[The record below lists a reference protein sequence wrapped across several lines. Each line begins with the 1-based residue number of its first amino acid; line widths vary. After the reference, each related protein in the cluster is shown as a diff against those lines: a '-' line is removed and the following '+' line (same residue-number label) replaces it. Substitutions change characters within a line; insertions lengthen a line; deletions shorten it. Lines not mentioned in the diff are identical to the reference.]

1 MLLTE
6 LIGNLKI
13 LNITGDPH
21 IDIDGIAYDS
31 RKVKKD
37 TVFVCIDG
45 MKADGHM
52 YAAQALKN
60 GASAL
65 IIEKE
70 LDFDANVP
78 VIRTEDSRIALAY
91 MADRFYGHLSGRI
104 NLIGITGTKGKTTT
118 TYMVK
123 SILEAAGR
131 KVGLIGTMG
140 TRIGDRTLYSER
152 TTPESLDLQEL
163 FVQMMEEGV
172 DDIVMEVSSQGLALH
187 RVSCCEFFA
196 GVFTNFSRDHI
207 SAMEHASMEEYLAA
221 KSMLFQMCRH
231 GLVNIDSEAAPKV
244 IAQASCEIMT
254 YGIDRP
260 CDIRAVE
267 MIKMPGYVEFE
278 LLSAWYKGRFKVN
291 IPGKFSIYNALA
303 TIGVCGLMGV
313 SQEAVRAGLE
323 RVQVPGRAELVDTGR
338 DFSIIIDY
346 AHTPDSLENILRT
359 VKDYAAGKVICVFGC
374 GGDRDT
380 AKRPMMGAI
389 SGRIADYTVI
399 TSDNPRTEE
408 PIKIVEQIEE
418 GIKSTSGAYICITD
432 RREAIRHAICSAGS
446 GDVIILAGKGHE
458 TYQIFADKTIHFDER
473 EVVYDILKEI
483 GTNSISDS

>member
-1 MLLTE
+1 MLLAE
-6 LIGNLKI
+6 LIGGLKVLDI
-13 LNITGDPH
+13 KGDIH

-45 MKADGHM
+45 KKTDGHK

-60 GASAL
+60 GAAAL

-78 VIRTEDSRIALAY
+78 VIRTDNTRFALAY
-91 MADRFYGHLSGRI
+91 IADRFYGHISGRL

-118 TYMVK
+118 TFMVK

-131 KVGLIGTMG
+131 KVGLVGTMG

-163 FVQMMEEGV
+163 FVQMLEEGV
-172 DDIVMEVSSQGLALH
+172 QDIVMEVSSQGLALH
-187 RVSCCEFFA
+187 RVSCCEFSS
-196 GVFTNFSRDHI
+196 GVFTNLSRDHI
-207 SAMEHASMEEYLAA
+207 SAAEHASMEEYLAA
-221 KSMLFQMCRH
+221 KSMLFQMCGH
-231 GLVNIDSEAAPKV
+231 GLINIDSDAASKV
-244 IAQASCEIMT
+244 MAAASCEIMT
-254 YGIDRP
+254 YGIERP
-260 CDIRAVE
+260 CDIRAAA
-267 MIKMPGYVEFE
+267 ITKMPGHVEFD
-278 LLSAWYKGRFKVN
+278 LLSPWFEGRFRVN

-303 TIGVCGLMGV
+303 AIGVCGLIGV
-313 SQEAVRAGLE
+313 KAEAVRAGLE

-338 DFSIIIDY
+338 DFSVLIDY
-346 AHTPDSLENILRT
+346 AHTPDSLENILNT
-359 VKDYAAGKVICVFGC
+359 VKEYAPGRVICVFGC

-389 SGRIADYTVI
+389 SGRLADYTVI

-408 PIKIVEQIEE
+408 PSRIVEQIEE
-418 GIKSTSGAYICITD
+418 GIKEITGAYKCITD
-432 RREAIRHAICSAGS
+432 RRDAIRHAICCART
-446 GDVIILAGKGHE
+446 GDVIVLAGKGHE

-483 GTNSISDS
+483 GTDA